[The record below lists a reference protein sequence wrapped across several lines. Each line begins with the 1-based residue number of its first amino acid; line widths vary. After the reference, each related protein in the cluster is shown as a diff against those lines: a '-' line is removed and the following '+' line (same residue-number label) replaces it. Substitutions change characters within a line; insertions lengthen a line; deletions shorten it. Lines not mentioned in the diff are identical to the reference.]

1 MKRFIY
7 LSILVVIIAA
17 LLYAQSA
24 VTVTQV
30 PQSQLSGEVTAT
42 GSIWI
47 TLPDGTPRQALI
59 ETEAWVLILP
69 APGSG
74 APPILR
80 PKLPEVPVIS
90 IIPRTGIQIPPSGN
104 MDGREYQLAET
115 FVLGTMILYRN
126 GLRQTEGID
135 YSVLDFQTIIFV
147 PHYTNDTEAL
157 VVADYTHDPDA

>member
-104 MDGREYQLAET
+104 MDGREYQ
-115 FVLGTMILYRN
+115 
-126 GLRQTEGID
+126 
-135 YSVLDFQTIIFV
+135 
-147 PHYTNDTEAL
+147 DTRL
-157 VVADYTHDPDA
+157 C